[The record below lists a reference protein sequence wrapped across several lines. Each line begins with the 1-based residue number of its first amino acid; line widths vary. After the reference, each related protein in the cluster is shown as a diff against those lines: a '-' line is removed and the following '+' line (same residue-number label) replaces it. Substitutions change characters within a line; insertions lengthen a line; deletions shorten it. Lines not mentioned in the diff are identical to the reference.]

1 LKKRN
6 HFVNQVY
13 FVFVIFGFIT
23 TILLPQG
30 IAQQNLPSTQIIST
44 LPSNQIKN
52 VQDDNYSFFSF
63 AIIWGEFKILNYKH
77 PLRGLEAY
85 NPYPY
90 NKTMHVIGYV
100 GYDGVGFI
108 YKNASNVGCPW
119 WLGFVSQH
127 RLFVIGWGNSVQA
140 Y

>member
-1 LKKRN
+1 MKKN
-6 HFVNQVY
+6 IYFVNQ
-13 FVFVIFGFIT
+13 IFCLIYTICFIT

-30 IAQQNLPSTQIIST
+30 IAQQNLPPTQIIST

-63 AIIWGEFKILNYKH
+63 AIIWGEFEILNEKH
-77 PLRGLEAY
+77 ILRGLDVY

-90 NKTMHVIGYV
+90 NKTLHAIAYV

-108 YKNASNVGCPW
+108 YKNASRVYCPW

-127 RLFVIGWGNSVQA
+127 RLFVIGWGNSVQVE
-140 Y
+140 

>member
-1 LKKRN
+1 MKRKCLA
-6 HFVNQVY
+6 
-13 FVFVIFGFIT
+13 IGI
-23 TILLPQG
+23 ILLFVG
-30 IAQQNLPSTQIIST
+30 IACSPGINATINDTPEQIETS
-44 LPSNQIKN
+44 
-52 VQDDNYSFFSF
+52 DDDYSFFSF
-63 AIIWGEFKILNYKH
+63 AIIWGEFEILNEKH
-77 PLRGLEAY
+77 ILRGLDVY